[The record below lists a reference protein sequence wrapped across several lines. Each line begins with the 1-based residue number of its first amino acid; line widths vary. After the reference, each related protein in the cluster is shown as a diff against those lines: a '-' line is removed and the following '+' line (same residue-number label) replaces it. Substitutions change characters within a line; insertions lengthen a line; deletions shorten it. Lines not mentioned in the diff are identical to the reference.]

1 VLGLEV
7 KKVSSN
13 VYLVDLEPPIKEFKR
28 FLATYLILDEKV
40 AVIEVGPTSSV
51 TSILQALESLNI
63 SPNRVTYVTVSH
75 IHLDHGGGA
84 GTLLKNLPNAKLVVH
99 EIGAPHM
106 VNPQKLI
113 ESSFR
118 VLGEF
123 VRKYGEVEP
132 VPAER
137 ILVGKDGLVLNLGG
151 EVKIEVL
158 ETPGHAPHHLSFF
171 NKRTGEL
178 WVGEAAGVYLKE
190 FDVVRPSTPPP
201 GFDYVKSLE
210 SLDKLL
216 ALNPKILYYTH
227 FGVSNKI
234 ENLKIYKEKLRL
246 WFKIVSEEYEKGKSS
261 QEIFQKILDED
272 QKIKRLLVNERERIF
287 MLNSVNG
294 MIHYLKK
301 SKKYEN
307 R

>member
-63 SPNRVTYVTVSH
+63 SPNRVAYVTVSH

-272 QKIKRLLVNERERIF
+272 QEIKRLLVSERERIF

-301 SKKYEN
+301 SKKYQN